1 MKNGTQ
7 VKPVHISKTVDRSV
21 DVSVNPYKEA
31 LTQEVDGHLHEEPSL
46 EMKKCDL
53 AWSILSTVID
63 YTTTKDNGPYVE
75 MNTSNLYNK
84 LQEDEQ
90 LISGDSSDQW
100 DERFEE
106 VTCSLHYSHKFDD
119 TNDVSTTYLGSYMAK
134 DEPRTFPVDNHVPFD
149 GRGMSKAYLSNG
161 TPMKLFFDS
170 GASRSYL
177 SKRFYD
183 SNPVLHD
190 MPKFVT
196 TCTGIRIGNG
206 SIVPALFVI
215 PILFM
220 ACGHTFEIFT
230 IVAEI
235 DDDMDLV
242 FGFKNMVETEGMLNT
257 RTGEYDFIGRS
268 IPIFPQND
276 LDVRPGEKA
285 YIKVK
290 APFCDKLSGM
300 ICAKFFSRDMVYTLR
315 VKFQDNQGIVQFRNG
330 SNETA
335 QLRKDKAVGILDLRS
350 IGYFKVGYQKM
361 VNMAESSKTFKMY
374 HYRQIKS
381 EAKTENW
388 STSDQYMRIT
398 GRYGNEK
405 SRKTQEGE
413 TQSELGRKSDPH
425 PWLTEDDPRRHQTD
439 EEILYEKIDLS
450 NSALSRKERTRL
462 MKMLIKYRDAF
473 SLRDEIGEC
482 PNLKAD
488 IKVIDDSPFFVRPF
502 PISENDKPFMDD
514 QMERLVSLGILS
526 KNSTSHTSPVMLITR
541 KLTKDKR
548 PVVDFR
554 LLNTRILRRNTSIP
568 LMSDVL
574 SILGNSECEVVSCV
588 DIKDAYHSIRLTE
601 MSKEY
606 CGILPY
612 FGSPIY
618 RYEVLPMGIACAP
631 QIWMDY
637 ITLILNELEDKKKY
651 IAIMD
656 DLLIHSTKADHWKL
670 LEQLLKSMCKNG
682 LRLSPKKCQLFKTNL
697 IYMGNEFTITKRT
710 MTITPL
716 RSRTE
721 AITKIPTPRTPKQC
735 KSFCGVVNYLS
746 LFCPDLQ
753 KLLKPI
759 VELTRK
765 ERPFIWGDAQEKA
778 FREVKLRLKNPPVL
792 HLPKAEGRFILYS
805 DTSIEGTGSSLWQI
819 QEGKPKLIGYASK
832 TLPEACS
839 RYSVTELEMTGLLV
853 NMNLWKNL
861 LKHREFDAAVDHA
874 AVAQIM
880 KAKTEPATT
889 RIMRLL
895 DRLSAYSFNLYYV
908 KGRDMILSDYLSRH
922 RQKDLDPSELIPISF
937 CCLKTYRSIIENR
950 IGEEIFCIK
959 TRASAKAS
967 GETVGEVHGADKPLD
982 PNYKPEHQS
991 KSKLPSVTGKLSPEK
1006 VIRKPISQTPSR
1018 HTPKRLATPKSVRIQ
1033 SEVVSDVAI
1042 PDSNS
1047 TPKRTPIMVHGGARP
1062 KTPMMVK
1069 TPLAPSTRPPLTP
1082 PHTHLQTPPYVP
1094 RKILSSTPPD
1104 IGEKN
1109 MNIHDKIIKEA
1120 EEKISG
1126 FDKKMQELEEQNRKI
1141 FHPPPIEGIDIGGAD
1156 GLEILDPEIRIPTEE
1171 DFVLP
1176 PPLESLLDKAKMAY
1190 KFLPKQGD
1198 IDRLIAKINK
1208 KVLRDTNL
1216 CVDLRDLKAA
1226 YLTSPHFRDI
1236 YLYLLQN
1243 RMPLGKGAAKRLD
1256 QNARNYLILDG
1267 LLFKI
1272 LENGE
1277 GNLDT
1282 VLCIP
1287 TSKVHILLN
1296 AYHSSILGGHTGI
1309 TKCYHTIS
1317 QRFYCPN
1324 LAENLRAYITGCHV
1338 CQLFKKGKDLKRP
1351 YQKRINLN
1359 VPAMTKI
1366 SMDIKQMPANK
1377 GYSHILVLLCEVTN
1391 YMVAL
1396 PLMSTRTPHILDAF
1410 QRGYLAYF
1418 GPPTHIICDQDPAF
1432 TSSLMEAFVTQL
1444 NIKIVLVSP
1453 TNHQSLQAEHG
1464 IKSLSG
1470 LLVKH
1475 LSTVWSWHSVLP
1487 YSMLCY
1493 NGYSSPNL
1501 NGYSPYELVFGH
1513 KMTLSHELEI
1523 KVDTVVSGTFK
1534 DYYEKLKKNLQYMGE
1549 RLQKFRSQRLDLLNK
1564 DREYQAF
1571 EVGQIVYMFQA
1582 RGSVVETGSRKIR
1595 CNYIGPLVIFKAV
1608 GPNQFLLMSLDG
1620 LVYPHLIEQ
1629 SRLKAG
1635 TIWTTKGNVNNLA
1648 DLRKALS
1655 TGLSIGAN

>member
-1 MKNGTQ
+1 
-7 VKPVHISKTVDRSV
+7 
-21 DVSVNPYKEA
+21 
-31 LTQEVDGHLHEEPSL
+31 
-46 EMKKCDL
+46 MKKCDL

-106 VTCSLHYSHKFDD
+106 VTCSLHHSHKFND
-119 TNDVSTTYLGSYMAK
+119 TNDVSTTYLGNYMAK

-149 GRGMSKAYLSNG
+149 GRGMSKSYLSNG

-183 SNPVLHD
+183 SNPIQHD

-206 SIVPALFVI
+206 SIVLALFVI

-220 ACGHTFEIFT
+220 ECGHTFEVFT

-268 IPIFPQND
+268 FPIFPQND
-276 LDVRPGEKA
+276 LDVPAGEKA

-290 APFCDKLSGM
+290 VRFCDKLSSM
-300 ICAKFFSRDMVYTLR
+300 ICAKFFSRGMVYTLR

-350 IGYFKVGYQKM
+350 IGFFKVGYQKM
-361 VNMAESSKTFKMY
+361 VNMAELSKTFKMY
-374 HYRQIKS
+374 HYKQIKC
-381 EAKTENW
+381 ETKTENW

-398 GRYGNEK
+398 GRYGNER
-405 SRKTQEGE
+405 SRKTKESE
-413 TQSELGRKSDPH
+413 KQSELGRKSVPYH
-425 PWLTEDDPRRHQTD
+425 WLAEDDPRRHLTD

-554 LLNTRILRRNTSIP
+554 LLKTRILRRNTSIP

-574 SILGNSECEVVSCV
+574 SILGNSECEVVSYV
-588 DIKDAYHSIRLTE
+588 DIKYAYHSIRLTE

-637 ITLILNELEDKKKY
+637 ITLILNELENKKKY

-656 DLLIHSTKADHWKL
+656 DLLIHSTKADLWKL

-721 AITKIPTPRTPKQC
+721 AINKIPTPRTPKQC

-753 KLLKPI
+753 KLLKLI

-765 ERPFIWGDAQEKA
+765 GRPFIWGDAQEKA

-792 HLPKAEGRFILYS
+792 HLPEADGRFILYS
-805 DTSIEGTGSSLWQI
+805 DTSIKGIGSSLWQI

-832 TLPEACS
+832 RLPEACS

-889 RIMRLL
+889 RIMKLL
-895 DRLSAYSFNLYYV
+895 DRLSA
-908 KGRDMILSDYLSRH
+908 
-922 RQKDLDPSELIPISF
+922 
-937 CCLKTYRSIIENR
+937 
-950 IGEEIFCIK
+950 
-959 TRASAKAS
+959 
-967 GETVGEVHGADKPLD
+967 
-982 PNYKPEHQS
+982 
-991 KSKLPSVTGKLSPEK
+991 
-1006 VIRKPISQTPSR
+1006 
-1018 HTPKRLATPKSVRIQ
+1018 
-1033 SEVVSDVAI
+1033 
-1042 PDSNS
+1042 
-1047 TPKRTPIMVHGGARP
+1047 
-1062 KTPMMVK
+1062 
-1069 TPLAPSTRPPLTP
+1069 
-1082 PHTHLQTPPYVP
+1082 
-1094 RKILSSTPPD
+1094 
-1104 IGEKN
+1104 
-1109 MNIHDKIIKEA
+1109 
-1120 EEKISG
+1120 
-1126 FDKKMQELEEQNRKI
+1126 
-1141 FHPPPIEGIDIGGAD
+1141 
-1156 GLEILDPEIRIPTEE
+1156 
-1171 DFVLP
+1171 
-1176 PPLESLLDKAKMAY
+1176 
-1190 KFLPKQGD
+1190 
-1198 IDRLIAKINK
+1198 
-1208 KVLRDTNL
+1208 
-1216 CVDLRDLKAA
+1216 
-1226 YLTSPHFRDI
+1226 
-1236 YLYLLQN
+1236 
-1243 RMPLGKGAAKRLD
+1243 
-1256 QNARNYLILDG
+1256 
-1267 LLFKI
+1267 
-1272 LENGE
+1272 
-1277 GNLDT
+1277 
-1282 VLCIP
+1282 
-1287 TSKVHILLN
+1287 
-1296 AYHSSILGGHTGI
+1296 
-1309 TKCYHTIS
+1309 
-1317 QRFYCPN
+1317 
-1324 LAENLRAYITGCHV
+1324 
-1338 CQLFKKGKDLKRP
+1338 
-1351 YQKRINLN
+1351 
-1359 VPAMTKI
+1359 
-1366 SMDIKQMPANK
+1366 
-1377 GYSHILVLLCEVTN
+1377 
-1391 YMVAL
+1391 
-1396 PLMSTRTPHILDAF
+1396 
-1410 QRGYLAYF
+1410 
-1418 GPPTHIICDQDPAF
+1418 
-1432 TSSLMEAFVTQL
+1432 
-1444 NIKIVLVSP
+1444 
-1453 TNHQSLQAEHG
+1453 
-1464 IKSLSG
+1464 
-1470 LLVKH
+1470 
-1475 LSTVWSWHSVLP
+1475 
-1487 YSMLCY
+1487 
-1493 NGYSSPNL
+1493 
-1501 NGYSPYELVFGH
+1501 
-1513 KMTLSHELEI
+1513 
-1523 KVDTVVSGTFK
+1523 
-1534 DYYEKLKKNLQYMGE
+1534 
-1549 RLQKFRSQRLDLLNK
+1549 
-1564 DREYQAF
+1564 
-1571 EVGQIVYMFQA
+1571 
-1582 RGSVVETGSRKIR
+1582 
-1595 CNYIGPLVIFKAV
+1595 
-1608 GPNQFLLMSLDG
+1608 
-1620 LVYPHLIEQ
+1620 
-1629 SRLKAG
+1629 
-1635 TIWTTKGNVNNLA
+1635 
-1648 DLRKALS
+1648 
-1655 TGLSIGAN
+1655 